1 MDCARNEC
9 SQIHH
14 QNTKSQMRKK
24 INDHKAHLW
33 KNLMTSFVYQFD
45 ELITNY
51 NDVADMI
58 LPKLSV
64 RYFADCRKA
73 TLVLLGFGFL
83 DTQMQDSFRSFALSD
98 GSIVSRILLLHC
110 SYRQWRCSDPVK
122 APYHS
127 AVVSAKLQNGVG

>member
-51 NDVADMI
+51 NDVADI
-58 LPKLSV
+58 AQIISTVFCRLSESDFGPP
-64 RYFADCRKA
+64 R
-73 TLVLLGFGFL
+73 FGFL

-122 APYHS
+122 APYYS